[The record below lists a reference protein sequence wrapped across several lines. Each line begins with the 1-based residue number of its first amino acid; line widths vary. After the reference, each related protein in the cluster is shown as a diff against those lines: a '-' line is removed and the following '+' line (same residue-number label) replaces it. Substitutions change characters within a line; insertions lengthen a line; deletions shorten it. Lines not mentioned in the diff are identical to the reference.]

1 MFNTVLC
8 NRILNGLN
16 HTGLTTMVEL
26 TPLQGNRRIQKKNI
40 RKLFEE
46 SRNYLN
52 LNEENITEI

>member
-1 MFNTVLC
+1 
-8 NRILNGLN
+8 
-16 HTGLTTMVEL
+16 MVEL
-26 TPLQGNRRIQKKNI
+26 TPLQRNRRIQKKNI